1 MPNLNIKALN
11 AGDTQESIREKVNSN
26 FDSVVA
32 AGGGPQ
38 GQQGDQGKQGPI
50 GPAGPKGD
58 PGQEGIRGT
67 KWFVQGAEPIGGPSD
82 PIRVGDYWVQTLSN
96 NSIYEYT
103 DSGWIDTG
111 QNLKAS
117 EVFEVVSGISGPTG
131 GKDAIVISS
140 PFPEL
145 NTLVIS
151 DSAAA
156 TSTINPTYAK
166 FLISS
171 NGSNDYPILEF
182 SKTNVGGIGTPA
194 DYNRHPQFRWLDPS
208 GSNYDLL
215 FSVPQDDFT
224 VTSGGSM
231 LLQSTSSTLNISGNG
246 GLNITSGSQMT
257 FTSTGAMSFSSGT
270 SLMTFSSQKF
280 NLTSSLLALNVP
292 MTISG
297 VTSQSPLL
305 SLLSSGSGDTLK
317 IQSTSSSSSYYLLRL
332 LSANT
337 ERFSVRNDG
346 KVTFQRQVN
355 ATNNTASSTP
365 SDDGPTGTGRSLTS
379 TLSPLGV
386 DCDLW
391 CYGPVSGTHSSFV
404 TIYDFGPGNN
414 MYANWTTSNKRVIYV
429 DNVNNNPTN
438 WGEWLSNNE
447 SITLVYY
454 AASGKLF
461 NGITYF
467 AGSPPS
473 SFTEFS
479 TSASRVEVTHMNVG
493 STYKCYWSTCA
504 GECGVLF

>member
-26 FDSVVA
+26 FDSIVA

-38 GQQGDQGKQGPI
+38 GQQGQQGDQGPI

-58 PGQEGIRGT
+58 PGQEGLRGT
-67 KWFVQGAEPIGGPSD
+67 KWFVQGAEPTGGASD
-82 PIRVGDYWVQTLSN
+82 PIRVGDYWVQTLVN
-96 NSIYEYT
+96 NSIFEYT
-103 DSGWIDTG
+103 SSGWVDTG

-117 EVFEVVSGISGPTG
+117 EVFEVVAGISGPTG
-131 GKDAIVISS
+131 SKDAIVISS

-151 DSAAA
+151 DSAPA
-156 TSTINPTYAK
+156 TSTVNPTYAK

-171 NGSNDYPILEF
+171 NGNNDYPIMEF
-182 SKTNVGGIGTPA
+182 SKTNVSGIGTPS
-194 DYNRHPQFRWLDPS
+194 DYNRHPQFRWIDPS

-215 FSVPQDDFT
+215 FSVPQDDFQ

-257 FTSTGAMSFSSGT
+257 FTSTGAMSFNSGT

-280 NLTSSLLALNVP
+280 NLSSSLFALSVP

-297 VTSQSPLL
+297 VTTQSPLL

-332 LSANT
+332 LSAST

-355 ATNNTASSTP
+355 ATNTNTSSTP
-365 SDDGPTGTGRSLTS
+365 SDTTSLTS
-379 TLSPLGV
+379 SLGGTKT
-386 DCDLW
+386 CDLW
-391 CYGPVSGTHSSFV
+391 IHGPISGTQSGFTV
-404 TIYDFGPGNN
+404 YEFGPGNN
-414 MYANWTTSNKRVIYV
+414 IYADWTSSNQRVIYI
-429 DNVNNNPTN
+429 NNASGTNPTH
-438 WGEWLSNNE
+438 WKEYLSNNE
-447 SITLVYY
+447 SITLNYY
-454 AASGKLF
+454 AASGKPI
-461 NGITYF
+461 NGI
-467 AGSPPS
+467 AELPGPPAS
-473 SFTEFS
+473 TFIEFS
-479 TSASRVEVTHMNVG
+479 TAASRVEVTHMKVG
-493 STYKCYWSTCA
+493 STYKCYYSTCA
-504 GECGVLF
+504 GECGTLV